1 MRGVV
6 LRDMGDIRDVGYRGV
21 ASAEGNTGT
30 WPRGRGLCF
39 CGTQTYFCLTE
50 LESDYAEPGKE
61 KTSGF
66 FSVALTHRFAHKIH
80 LLAKALK

>member
-61 KTSGF
+61 NLRLF
-66 FSVALTHRFAHKIH
+66 F
-80 LLAKALK
+80 LLHSHTGLHTRYTC